1 MREQPEKLGM
11 TLINRNRP
19 NYKTTSKLKHN
30 IMIQIPMKPEKP
42 EHIDEAIISDLR
54 EYWIKYI
61 YNCYDKYTI
70 QQHLVVHFQGKWCQT
85 IKWHYQVDCYSKLR
99 SQILLI
105 LIN

>member
-42 EHIDEAIISDLR
+42 KTYCWRNNIGSKGILD
-54 EYWIKYI
+54 KVYI
-61 YNCYDKYTI
+61 
-70 QQHLVVHFQGKWCQT
+70 Q
-85 IKWHYQVDCYSKLR
+85 
-99 SQILLI
+99 LL
-105 LIN
+105 